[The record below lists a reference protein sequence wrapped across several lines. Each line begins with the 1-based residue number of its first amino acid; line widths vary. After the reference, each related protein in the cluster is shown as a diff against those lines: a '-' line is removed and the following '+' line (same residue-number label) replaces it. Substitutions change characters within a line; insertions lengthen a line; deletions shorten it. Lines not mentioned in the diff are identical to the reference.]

1 MLTWSGCSSSFT
13 GIPVFRFCPESL
25 FRNSF
30 VETHV
35 FFSCG
40 CWVVMTRMFAH
51 VSFVLLFLCTVVN
64 VTLLQWLSRNQSL
77 CCLLLGSSAYKEY
90 LPAALENLCF
100 LLWCCDNYDCVPP
113 LDGLLPRTRMFPVIV
128 AENAECRIRQET
140 LAGVLWQKME
150 SVWIN
155 TARTPPNAASISF
168 LRPNAKPERN
178 PTCLALPFIKWV
190 LVSL

>member
-1 MLTWSGCSSSFT
+1 M
-13 GIPVFRFCPESL
+13 
-25 FRNSF
+25 
-30 VETHV
+30 ETHV

-51 VSFVLLFLCTVVN
+51 VSFVLLFFCSFVQSWMLHCF
-64 VTLLQWLSRNQSL
+64 SDSAEISL

-90 LPAALENLCF
+90 LPAALENLCS

-155 TARTPPNAASISF
+155 TARMPPNAASISF
-168 LRPNAKPERN
+168 LRPNAK
-178 PTCLALPFIKWV
+178 LW
-190 LVSL
+190 SLSGIPRA